1 MIFKNFYLNTVFR
14 LGLIFFTGFLVLL
27 IFQLLPGEYMFT
39 LLGIGMILVIQ
50 FFLLLRFIN
59 RFNQDLTRF
68 LSAVKNE
75 DLMLVF
81 QEAQENKYFREL
93 YQSLNELNEK
103 IVAARAEGQK
113 QSLLL
118 DSLVNNI
125 GIGLIIYYDTG
136 EIKMINHAA
145 KEILQVTSLNHIN
158 RLKNIEADLYDR
170 IINLQPGKPVVV
182 RFIHHNQVQNEHGI
196 VQQLLLKKDVTKRE
210 EKTLNTVSVQ
220 NIVKEMERK
229 ELDSW
234 QKLIRV
240 LTHEIMN
247 SVSPILSLTR
257 SITRYFRE
265 EKKNQP
271 ISPADITDKIV
282 GKTLSGLHTI
292 SDTGEGLIDFVTK
305 YRSLTRLPEPQ
316 LVSFRIETLFNKVK
330 ELMQEEINKEHISFT
345 TVIAQDELELVADIN
360 QLEKVL
366 INLVKNSVEALAQK
380 GRGNIQLEA
389 IKKQDIIFLQVK
401 DDGPGISPDLV
412 DDIFV
417 PFFTT
422 KTTGSG
428 IGLSISRQIM
438 LKHEGTLFVHSI
450 PGEKTVF
457 TLKF

>member
-1 MIFKNFYLNTVFR
+1 MILKNFYLNTVFR
-14 LGLIFFTGFLVLL
+14 LGLIFFTGFLVILL
-27 IFQLLPGEYMFT
+27 FQLLPGEYVFT
-39 LLGIGMILVIQ
+39 LLGIVLVLVIQ
-50 FFLLLRFIN
+50 IFLLFKFIN
-59 RFNQDLTRF
+59 RFNQYLTRF
-68 LSAVKNE
+68 FSAVKNE
-75 DLMLVF
+75 DFMLVF

-93 YQSLNELNEK
+93 YQSMNDLNEK
-103 IVAARAEGQK
+103 IVTARAEGQK

-136 EIKMINHAA
+136 EIKMINQAA
-145 KEILQVTSLNHIN
+145 KEILKVTSLNHIN
-158 RLKNIEADLYDR
+158 RLKNIEADLYDQ

-196 VQQLLLKKDVTKRE
+196 AQQLLLKKDITKIE
-210 EKTLNTVSVQ
+210 GKTLNTISVQ
-220 NIVKEMERK
+220 NIVNEMERK

-247 SVSPILSLTR
+247 SVSPIISLTR
-257 SITRYFRE
+257 SITRYFME
-265 EKKNQP
+265 QKKNQP
-271 ISPADITDKIV
+271 ISPDDITDKMV
-282 GKTLSGLHTI
+282 EKTLSGLHTI
-292 SDTGEGLIDFVTK
+292 SDTGEGDFVTK

-316 LVSFRIETLFNKVK
+316 LVSFKIETLFNKVK
-330 ELMQEEINKEHISFT
+330 ELMQEEINKDHISFT
-345 TVIAQDELELVADIN
+345 TVIAPDGLELVADIN

-366 INLVKNSVEALAQK
+366 INLVKNSVEALVQED
-380 GRGNIQLEA
+380 RGNIQLEA
-389 IKKQDIIFLQVK
+389 MKKQDIIFLRVK
-401 DDGPGISPDLV
+401 DDGPGISPDLM

-422 KTTGSG
+422 KTKGSG

-450 PGEKTVF
+450 PGVKTVF

>member
-14 LGLIFFTGFLVLL
+14 LGLIFFTGFLAFL
-27 IFQLLPGEYMFT
+27 IFQLLSGEYIFT
-39 LLGIGMILVIQ
+39 LLGIGLILGIQ
-50 FFLLLRFIN
+50 IFLLFKFIN

-75 DLMLVF
+75 DLMQVF

-93 YQSLNELNEK
+93 YQLMNDLNEK
-103 IVAARAEGQK
+103 IVAAKAEGQK

-118 DSLVNNI
+118 NSLVNNI
-125 GIGLIIYYDTG
+125 GIGLIIYFDTG

-145 KEILQVTSLNHIN
+145 KEILQVASLNHTN
-158 RLKNIEADLYDR
+158 RLKNIEADLYDQ

-196 VQQLLLKKDVTKRE
+196 IQQLLLKKDVTKIE
-210 EKTLNTVSVQ
+210 GKTLNTVSIQ
-220 NIVKEMERK
+220 NIVNEMERK

-247 SVSPILSLTR
+247 SISPILSLTK
-257 SITRYFRE
+257 SITRNFRE

-271 ISPADITDKIV
+271 ISPADITDNV
-282 GKTLSGLHTI
+282 VEKTLSGLLTI

-316 LVSFRIETLFNKVK
+316 LASFRIETLFNKVRV
-330 ELMQEEINKEHISFT
+330 LMQEEKNKEHISLT
-345 TVIAQDELELVADIN
+345 TVIAQDGLELVADIN

-366 INLVKNSVEALAQK
+366 INLVKNSVEALTQK
-380 GRGNIQLEA
+380 DSGNIKLEA
-389 IKKQDIIFLQVK
+389 MKKQDIILLQVE
-401 DDGPGISPDLV
+401 DDGPGISPDII

-422 KTTGSG
+422 KTKGSG

-438 LKHEGTLFVHSI
+438 LKHEGTLFVHSV
-450 PGEKTVF
+450 PGKKTVF

>member
-14 LGLIFFTGFLVLL
+14 LGLIFFTGFLAFL
-27 IFQLLPGEYMFT
+27 IFQLLSGEYIFT
-39 LLGIGMILVIQ
+39 LLGIGLILGIQ
-50 FFLLLRFIN
+50 IFLLFKFIN

-75 DLMLVF
+75 DLMQVF

-93 YQSLNELNEK
+93 YQLMNDLNEK
-103 IVAARAEGQK
+103 IVAAKAEGQK

-118 DSLVNNI
+118 NSLVNNI
-125 GIGLIIYYDTG
+125 GIGLIIYFDTG

-145 KEILQVTSLNHIN
+145 KEILQVASLNHTN
-158 RLKNIEADLYDR
+158 RLKNIEADLYDQ

-196 VQQLLLKKDVTKRE
+196 IQQLLLKKDVTKIE
-210 EKTLNTVSVQ
+210 GKTLNTVSIQ
-220 NIVKEMERK
+220 NIVNEMERK

-247 SVSPILSLTR
+247 SISPILSLTK
-257 SITRYFRE
+257 SITRNFRE

-271 ISPADITDKIV
+271 ISPADITDNMV
-282 GKTLSGLHTI
+282 EKTLSGLLTI

-316 LVSFRIETLFNKVK
+316 LASFRIETLFNKVRV
-330 ELMQEEINKEHISFT
+330 LMQEEKNKEHISLT
-345 TVIAQDELELVADIN
+345 TVIAQDGLELVADIN

-366 INLVKNSVEALAQK
+366 INLVKNSVEALTQK
-380 GRGNIQLEA
+380 DSGNIKLEA
-389 IKKQDIIFLQVK
+389 MKKQDIIFLQVE
-401 DDGPGISPDLV
+401 DDGPGISPDII

-422 KTTGSG
+422 KTKGSG

-438 LKHEGTLFVHSI
+438 LKHEGTLFVHSV
-450 PGEKTVF
+450 PGKKTVF